1 MMGNT
6 RTWTTKF
13 NANNDELRRLLKRKG
28 VTSMSKRKAAMET
41 AATMEN
47 RLPPLKRNGGGR

>member
-1 MMGNT
+1 MGNP
-6 RTWTTKF
+6 RSFTTNH
-13 NANNDELRRLLKRKG
+13 NAINRALEAFVKARAGR
-28 VTSMSKRKAAMET
+28 SISKRKAAVEK

>member
-1 MMGNT
+1 MGNT

-28 VTSMSKRKAAMET
+28 VTSMSKRKAAVEK

-47 RLPPLKRNGGGR
+47 RLPPLKRNGGGM

>member
-1 MMGNT
+1 MGNT

-28 VTSMSKRKAAMET
+28 CTSMSKRKAAVEK

>member
-1 MMGNT
+1 MGNT
-6 RTWTTKF
+6 REWTTKF
-13 NANNDELRRLLKRKG
+13 NARNAALSEFVKSRAGR
-28 VTSMSKRKAAMET
+28 SMSKRKAAMET

>member
-1 MMGNT
+1 MGNT
-6 RTWTTKF
+6 REWTTKF
-13 NANNDELRRLLKRKG
+13 NARNAALSEFVKSRAGR
-28 VTSMSKRKAAMET
+28 SMSKRKAAVEK